1 MVTDTKNEL
10 ESFQQFLHRHL
21 SDSGDKLS
29 PEECLQLWR
38 AEHPTSRELEESVAA
53 VQRALQQAEAGE
65 GVSLEEFDREFRKK
79 HNLSARP

>member
-1 MVTDTKNEL
+1 MAIETKNEL

-29 PEECLQLWR
+29 PEECLGLWR

-65 GVSLEEFDREFRKK
+65 GVSLEEFDRAFRKK

>member
-1 MVTDTKNEL
+1 MATDTKNEL

-38 AEHPTSRELEESVAA
+38 AEHPTSRKFEESVAA
-53 VQRALQQAEAGE
+53 VQRALQQAEVGE